1 MYLHIGNNNIL
12 NITDLIGIYN
22 IESIRDTEEYKKI
35 IEDLESKHLLTREDG
50 IEEKTLILAKRE
62 DNVIGYISNISSTTI
77 AKRTKIDMK

>member
-22 IESIRDTEEYKKI
+22 IESIRNTEEYKKI

-62 DNVIGYISNISSTTI
+62 DSIIGYISNISSTTI

>member
-1 MYLHIGNNNIL
+1 MYIHIGNNNIL

-22 IESIRDTEEYKKI
+22 LESIRDTEEYKKI

-50 IEEKTLILAKRE
+50 IDEKTLILAKRE
-62 DNVIGYISNISSTTI
+62 DSVIGYISNISSTTI